1 MPSLSVTPAA
11 FVLSFGDVTTQPARE
26 TIGALVLA
34 FTGGQANAGPSSTFN
49 SVNVPKLDSQKRQ
62 IPIADVTN
70 GKAYVTVQEQLR
82 QQSFKEAIE
91 RAFAGQQGQITDL
104 SVIVARLEAAE
115 AQASAAQAQSAATA
129 SSDALAKSYVEGLS
143 ISATSAGAIT
153 ISAHTRVYGDGTS
166 VSVNGGS
173 LTGWSQGQYV
183 QVYYDDAGK
192 AGGAVAYQGTTA
204 VIAQQGARHIVAG
217 IAIPVAGSPPAEGT
231 PPLPPGYIPPRDYF
245 EETI

>member
-1 MPSLSVTPAA
+1 LPSASVTPAA

-49 SVNVPKLDSQKRQ
+49 SVNVPKLDRIMRAETIVETARNASTRF
-62 IPIADVTN
+62 
-70 GKAYVTVQEQLR
+70 QLIWQR
-82 QQSFKEAIE
+82 TMEAIE
-91 RAFAGQQGQITDL
+91 AAFAGQQGQITDL

-217 IAIPVAGSPPAEGT
+217 ISIPVAGSPPTEGT